1 MVKTDLFYLFIC
13 CLFVQCQAGKRFI
26 LFSVSQF
33 VFIFFTNFKR
43 DFFLTKIIS
52 APDAVDIE
60 ISALTESMFQA
71 STPNLFNEI
80 TVNLQRKTYS
90 SSLVDDAP
98 SPYVIYS
105 HPFSIK
111 MVNFLKKS
119 FFSLLTVSNT
129 TLSRSQTIIKL
140 RALFDNYE
148 LDTSVV
154 ESVTPAE
161 RREEDE
167 FLDKVLDTQV
177 MKIAMNY
184 LKQKGWH
191 TFL

>member
-1 MVKTDLFYLFIC
+1 M
-13 CLFVQCQAGKRFI
+13 
-26 LFSVSQF
+26 
-33 VFIFFTNFKR
+33 
-43 DFFLTKIIS
+43 TKIIS